1 MYPVLFRIG
10 SFEITSFGVM
20 VALGAALGILML
32 RRELIRSGVD
42 GAKGVDAA
50 LVGVLGGLAGAKL
63 LYVAEHW
70 AEPLSSTLF
79 SRGGMSWYGGLTGG
93 VLAGLA
99 MVAWQRLPLMTVLSA
114 AAPALTLGHAVGRIG
129 CFLVGDDYGRP
140 TTLPW
145 GIAFPEGLPP
155 TTDRVHP
162 TQIYEALALFVL
174 TGVLVWLR
182 RRGARDRAVFGAY
195 LLAAGTLR
203 FLIELIRVNAVVAR
217 GMTTAQLFSVGLVVA
232 GIWLLA
238 TRGGTAPALPLAQ
251 GRPGRGA
258 VPAPRAKRR

>member
-70 AEPLSSTLF
+70 AEPISSTLF

-140 TTLPW
+140 TSLPW
-145 GIAFPEGLPP
+145 GVAFPNGLPP
-155 TTDRVHP
+155 TTERVHP
-162 TQIYEALALFVL
+162 TQIYEAVGLAAVTFGLL
-174 TGVLVWLR
+174 WLR
-182 RRGARDRAVFGAY
+182 RRGARDRTVFGWY
-195 LLAAGTLR
+195 LLAAGVLR
-203 FLIELIRVNAVVAR
+203 FSIEVIRVNVVVAF
-217 GMTTAQLFSVGLVVA
+217 GMTTAQLFSIGLIITGA
-232 GIWLLA
+232 ALLV
-238 TRGGTAPALPLAQ
+238 TRGAAVPAT
-251 GRPGRGA
+251 
-258 VPAPRAKRR
+258 VPAPRRKRR

>member
-20 VALGAALGILML
+20 VAMGAALGILIL

-70 AEPLSSTLF
+70 AEPLSSTLL

-93 VLAGLA
+93 VLAGVA
-99 MVAWQRLPLMTVLSA
+99 MVWWQRMPLVTVLSA

-140 TTLPW
+140 TALPW

-155 TTDRVHP
+155 TAERVHP
-162 TQIYEALALFVL
+162 TQIYEALALAAL
-174 TGVLVWLR
+174 TLGLLWLR
-182 RRGARDRAVFGAY
+182 KRGVRDRAVFGC
-195 LLAAGTLR
+195 
-203 FLIELIRVNAVVAR
+203 VPAR
-217 GMTTAQLFSVGLVVA
+217 GRDAAVPDRAHPCQCG
-232 GIWLLA
+232 
-238 TRGGTAPALPLAQ
+238 
-251 GRPGRGA
+251 GRPGDDDRAAVFGGDDGRGRVA
-258 VPAPRAKRR
+258 AGQSPGRPGAEGPEPRAGHFVGSHRRHR

>member
-20 VALGAALGILML
+20 VALGAALGILLL
-32 RRELIRSGVD
+32 RRELIRSRID
-42 GAKGVDAA
+42 GARGVDAA

-70 AEPLSSTLF
+70 AEPIAYTLF

-93 VLAGLA
+93 VAAGLA
-99 MVAWQRLPLMTVLSA
+99 MVVWQRLPLMAVLSA

-155 TTDRVHP
+155 TVERVHP
-162 TQIYEALALFVL
+162 TQLYEAAGLAVL
-174 TGVLVWLR
+174 TVGLLWLR
-182 RRGARDRAVFGAY
+182 RRGVRDRAVFGTY
-195 LLAAGTLR
+195 LAAAGVLR
-203 FLIELIRVNAVVAR
+203 FLIELVRVNVVVAL
-217 GMTTAQLFSVGLVVA
+217 GMTTAQLFSVGLVLA
-232 GIWLLA
+232 GTVLLV
-238 TRGGTAPALPLAQ
+238 TRGD
-251 GRPGRGA
+251 GRP
-258 VPAPRAKRR
+258 VPAAAPTRRKRR

>member
-20 VALGAALGILML
+20 VAMGAALGMLIL
-32 RRELIRSGVD
+32 RRELIRSGLD

-70 AEPLSSTLF
+70 AEPFSSTLF

-93 VLAGLA
+93 VLAGVA
-99 MVAWQRLPLMTVLSA
+99 MVLWQRMPLMTVLSA
-114 AAPALTLGHAVGRIG
+114 AAPALTIGQAVGRIG

-140 TTLPW
+140 TSLPW

-155 TTDRVHP
+155 TAERVHP
-162 TQIYEALALFVL
+162 TQIYEALALAAL
-174 TGVLVWLR
+174 TVGLIWLR
-182 RRGARDRAVFGAY
+182 RRGVRDRAVFGSY

-203 FLIELIRVNAVVAR
+203 FLIELVRVNVVVAL
-217 GMTTAQLFSVGLVVA
+217 GMTTAQVFSAGLVMA
-232 GIWLLA
+232 GIWLVA
-238 TRGGTAPALPLAQ
+238 TRRDAAPLLP
-251 GRPGRGA
+251 GSH
-258 VPAPRAKRR
+258 RRHR

>member
-1 MYPVLFRIG
+1 MFPVLFRLG

-70 AEPLSSTLF
+70 AEPISSTLL
-79 SRGGMSWYGGLTGG
+79 SRGGMSWFGGLAGG

-140 TTLPW
+140 TALPW

-155 TTDRVHP
+155 TLDRVHP
-162 TQIYEALALFVL
+162 TQLYEAFALFAL
-174 TGVLVWLR
+174 TGILLSLR
-182 RRGARDRAVFGAY
+182 RRGARDRVVFGAY
-195 LLAAGTLR
+195 LMTAGSLR
-203 FLIELIRVNAVVAR
+203 FLIELVRVNVVVAL
-217 GMTTAQLFSVGLVVA
+217 GMTTAQLFSVGLVA
-232 GIWLLA
+232 LGAWLLA
-238 TRGGTAPALPLAQ
+238 TRRAGPEPAAERRKPSL
-251 GRPGRGA
+251 RGSH
-258 VPAPRAKRR
+258 RRNR

>member
-1 MYPVLFRIG
+1 MYPVLFRLG
-10 SFEITSFGVM
+10 TFEVTSFGVM

-79 SRGGMSWYGGLTGG
+79 SRGGMSWYGGLAGGVAGRPRDGGLAAAAADDGPVGRGTGADARATPWAGSGASSSATTTGG
-93 VLAGLA
+93 
-99 MVAWQRLPLMTVLSA
+99 P
-114 AAPALTLGHAVGRIG
+114 P
-129 CFLVGDDYGRP
+129 
-140 TTLPW
+140 TLPW

-174 TGVLVWLR
+174 TGVLRVAAAPW
-182 RRGARDRAVFGAY
+182 RAGP
-195 LLAAGTLR
+195 G
-203 FLIELIRVNAVVAR
+203 RVR
-217 GMTTAQLFSVGLVVA
+217 QPTC
-232 GIWLLA
+232 W
-238 TRGGTAPALPLAQ
+238 
-251 GRPGRGA
+251 RPGRC
-258 VPAPRAKRR
+258 VS

>member
-1 MYPVLFRIG
+1 MYPVLFRLG

-42 GAKGVDAA
+42 GAKGGDAA

-70 AEPLSSTLF
+70 AEPISSTLF
-79 SRGGMSWYGGLTGG
+79 SRGGMSWYGGLAGG

-129 CFLVGDDYGRP
+129 CLLVGDDYGRP

-145 GIAFPEGLPP
+145 GMAFPEGLPP

-162 TQIYEALALFVL
+162 TQIYEALALFAL
-174 TGVLVWLR
+174 TGILLWLR
-182 RRGARDRAVFGAY
+182 RGGARDRVVFGAY
-195 LLAAGTLR
+195 LLTAGSLR
-203 FLIELIRVNAVVAR
+203 FVIELVRVNVVVAF
-217 GMTTAQLFSVGLVVA
+217 GMTTAQLFSVGLMVA
-232 GIWLLA
+232 GAALLA
-238 TRGGTAPALPLAQ
+238 TRGPEVAPVATAKSR
-251 GRPGRGA
+251 RPT
-258 VPAPRAKRR
+258 RRR